1 LLNIP
6 VELVGSGDVTLRV
19 AYQKYCAYLA
29 ATQKLE
35 RMIADKTWL
44 VKKPTKTDLIELFVS
59 KSFFHSH
66 YRRFFSKVAE
76 YPEMVA
82 WLENSED
89 QLDDVDLWGL
99 EKTLY
104 VFKDLDV
111 WLQNGGSL
119 EKEEKEEEK
128 KKKKKKEEKGDK
140 ENTKD
145 KKKKGK
151 KVGKKLG

>member
-1 LLNIP
+1 
-6 VELVGSGDVTLRV
+6 VGES
-19 AYQKYCAYLA
+19 K
-29 ATQKLE
+29 
-35 RMIADKTWL
+35 
-44 VKKPTKTDLIELFVS
+44 DLLFVS